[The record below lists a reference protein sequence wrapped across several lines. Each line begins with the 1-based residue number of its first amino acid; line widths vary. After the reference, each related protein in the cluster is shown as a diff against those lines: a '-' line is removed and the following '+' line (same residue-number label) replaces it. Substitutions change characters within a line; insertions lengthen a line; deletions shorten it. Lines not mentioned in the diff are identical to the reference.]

1 MRNVSE
7 NVYLWLSKMDA
18 KFWYKVFFIIGSV
31 CEKQSDN
38 DCESFNSKIK
48 KAQGQPVL
56 TLLKDVRIYIRDRWN
71 KKEGWIMA

>member
-1 MRNVSE
+1 
-7 NVYLWLSKMDA
+7 MDA

-56 TLLKDVRIYIRDRWN
+56 TLLKDVRIYIRDR
-71 KKEGWIMA
+71 